1 MSDTQS
7 KLNAI
12 ESKIESL
19 EDSLS
24 AVRKVTPVHDSTCR
38 SVEEVPKIYDV
49 YFSVVGTA
57 GWLWVGFKW
66 HDRAL
71 IVLNTILLAM
81 LASGLFR
88 HVVTQ
93 F

>member
-24 AVRKVTPVHDSTCR
+24 AVRKVTPVHDSTWY
-38 SVEEVPKIYDV
+38 VK
-49 YFSVVGTA
+49 
-57 GWLWVGFKW
+57 WVAVFFICIAELLELRGGYGL
-66 HDRAL
+66 D
-71 IVLNTILLAM
+71 LNGMTV
-81 LASGLFR
+81 
-88 HVVTQ
+88 H
-93 F
+93 